1 MGLSHSSTAKPTV
14 GPIKTPDTQNSS
26 LTAQIAT
33 VAPATTPK
41 AIVVPANTKVVVM
54 TKDQISTA
62 MQVNN
67 QQLLAGVSSTSGPS
81 TYPALSIAD
90 LNGPTAPA
98 TNPCYA
104 NLADGSL
111 TSAMVTAQYPGAI
124 QSKYLLTPQEY
135 QCWSFL

>member
-1 MGLSHSSTAKPTV
+1 M
-14 GPIKTPDTQNSS
+14 
-26 LTAQIAT
+26 TAQIAT
-33 VAPATTPK
+33 VAIK
-41 AIVVPANTKVVVM
+41 
-54 TKDQISTA
+54 
-62 MQVNN
+62 VNN
-67 QQLLAGVSSTSGPS
+67 EQLLAGVSSTSGPS
-81 TYPALSIAD
+81 TYPSLSIAD

-111 TSAMVTAQYPGAI
+111 TSGMVTAQYPGAI